1 MSTKGGQRRTE
12 MKFYV
17 VTKSAGKC
25 GCSSVRYRVVE
36 NYKTKAE
43 VRKAYGSGFYG
54 RIQAIYTEAQAEEAF
69 GENLKKLFTK

>member
-1 MSTKGGQRRTE
+1 MR
-12 MKFYV
+12 FYV

-25 GCSSVRYRVVE
+25 GCSSMRYRVVE
-36 NYKTKAE
+36 NYQTKAE

-69 GENLKKLFTK
+69 GDNFRKLFTK